1 MINENDLNEIEPIK
15 YTKGELIGSG
25 AYGKVYQA
33 LDLTNGN
40 LLAIKTIELP
50 LNPEQLKKEIKNIQN
65 EIQTLKHLNHT
76 NIVQYYYSDIS
87 ENGKGIDLI
96 LENVPG
102 GSIRKLLDKYV
113 SFDERLVKI
122 YTH

>member
-1 MINENDLNEIEPIK
+1 M
-15 YTKGELIGSG
+15 
-25 AYGKVYQA
+25 
-33 LDLTNGN
+33 
-40 LLAIKTIELP
+40 
-50 LNPEQLKKEIKNIQN
+50 
-65 EIQTLKHLNHT
+65 

-87 ENGKGIDLI
+87 EDNKGINLI

-102 GSIRKLLDKYV
+102 GSIRKLLDRYV

>member
-1 MINENDLNEIEPIK
+1 MIKDQKKEYLIQQQLAVINENDFNDIEPIK

-50 LNPEQLKKEIKNIQN
+50 LNPE
-65 EIQTLKHLNHT
+65 
-76 NIVQYYYSDIS
+76 
-87 ENGKGIDLI
+87 
-96 LENVPG
+96 
-102 GSIRKLLDKYV
+102 
-113 SFDERLVKI
+113 
-122 YTH
+122 